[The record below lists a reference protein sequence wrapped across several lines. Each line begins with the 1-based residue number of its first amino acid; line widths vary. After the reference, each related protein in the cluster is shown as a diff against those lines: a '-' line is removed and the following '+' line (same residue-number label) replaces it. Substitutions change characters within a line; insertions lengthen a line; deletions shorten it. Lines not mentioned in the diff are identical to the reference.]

1 MAASADASKAPGLR
15 IELADSADDIERG
28 FHCACETFGRQT
40 ADGIWI
46 AMNPGWD
53 TPEGYARGVDNM
65 VSRWRGVAYD
75 KEGNVTTAFVKA
87 TLPDPRKD
95 GARIVVGMA
104 IWVQASIVDGYG
116 VPPLEDFSQAMD
128 LNALYPGN
136 PAEQKYLC
144 QLDYSL
150 HKRRIEVVKEKATT
164 DSPAVMV
171 LDFCV
176 VDPAHQRKGIA
187 SKLVEWG
194 LDEAKRRGGLE
205 AITEASSMGRH
216 VYIRLGFRQDG
227 PEIDYLVDDQFKD
240 RPRPSNIF
248 MRTGLLK

>member
-1 MAASADASKAPGLR
+1 MAASDLR
-15 IELADSADDIERG
+15 IELADSAEDIERG

-53 TPEGYARGVDNM
+53 TPAGYERGVKGM
-65 VSRWRGVAYD
+65 TERWRGVAND
-75 KEGNVTTAFVKA
+75 LDGNPTIAFVKA
-87 TLPDPRKD
+87 TLPDPERD
-95 GARIVVGMA
+95 GARVTVGMA
-104 IWVQASIVDGYG
+104 IWVQASVVEGRG
-116 VPPLEDFSQAMD
+116 LPPIEDFSLATD
-128 LNALYPGN
+128 LNALYPDN

-150 HKRRIEVVKEKATT
+150 HKRRIEVVKEKATS

-176 VDPAHQRKGIA
+176 VDPAYQRRGIA
-187 SKLVEWG
+187 SKLVQWG

-216 VYIRLGFRQDG
+216 VYNRLGFQQEG
-227 PEIDYLVDDQFKD
+227 PEIEYVVDEQFKD
-240 RPRPSNIF
+240 RKRPSNIF
-248 MRTGLLK
+248 MRTGLLR